1 MRSIR
6 NENAEEPSAMRPL
19 TAKTHL
25 LAALAITAAAVATA
39 FAIPATPAQAMTIT
53 INGDGGSFVG
63 GSGHEVAVAR
73 KVGAFSA
80 LRVEGSVDVN
90 AHPGTPGVVVHA
102 DDNIEPL
109 IETVLEG
116 DTLVVRLRRNASFRT
131 PGKVAVDVTFAS
143 LAETQ
148 QHGSGD
154 LHVTG
159 VTGPRLAATIHGS
172 GDLEIDGAQV
182 GKFSLEIAGSGD
194 AKLSG
199 RADEA
204 HFKVEGSGDVHA
216 AHFPARR
223 VEVDV
228 AGSGDAEVNA
238 TDAIDARVAGSGDVV
253 YEGHPHDVSRR
264 VAGSGSI
271 EARH

>member
-1 MRSIR
+1 
-6 NENAEEPSAMRPL
+6 MRPL

-25 LAALAITAAAVATA
+25 LAALAVTAAAVATA
-39 FAIPATPAQAMTIT
+39 FAIPASPAQAMTIT
-53 INGDGGSFVG
+53 INGDGGGFVA
-63 GSGHEVAVAR
+63 GSGHEVAIAR
-73 KVGAFSA
+73 RVGAFSA
-80 LRVEGSVDVN
+80 LRVEGSVDVT
-90 AHPGTPGVVVHA
+90 AHPGAAGVVVHA

-109 IETVLEG
+109 IETVVEG

-131 PGKVAVDVTFAS
+131 SGKVSVDVAFAS
-143 LAETQ
+143 LSETQ

-159 VTGPRLAATIHGS
+159 VSGPRLASSIHGS
-172 GDLEIDGAQV
+172 GDLEIEGAQV
-182 GKFSLEIAGSGD
+182 GDFSLAIAGSGD
-194 AKLSG
+194 AKVSG
-199 RADEA
+199 HADEA

-238 TDAIDARVAGSGDVV
+238 TEAIDARVAGSGDVV